1 MSFPN
6 PYRGVAPMLLL
17 VLAAFGFAAHA
28 QQWPVKPVRI
38 VIPNSAGSSP
48 DTVTRLVSDRLGKS
62 LGQAFIVD
70 NRPGANSIIAAEL
83 AAKASPDGYTYFLA
97 SPDSHAANL
106 YRFKSLPYDP
116 DRDFTPVANVIDS
129 APFVIAAHVDVPV
142 RTYPDLVALAKSR
155 PGQLGM
161 AVTVGVSDV
170 LARWMNIMA
179 GTDTTIVPYKAN
191 PQAAQDA
198 ATGQVQLI
206 AIALPAI
213 DGFMRAG
220 KLRAIAVSSSRRFPL
235 LPDVPTLAETY
246 PGLVIEG
253 WLFLVTTT
261 GTPPAV
267 IQRMNRA
274 VDAAVKEPEVVQR
287 IRSFGFSASDAMTPE
302 TITQR
307 IRDVRASWKKIATD
321 IKMEMQ

>member
-1 MSFPN
+1 
-6 PYRGVAPMLLL
+6 MLRRAWLAL
-17 VLAAFGFAAHA
+17 VVSLFTLAAHA
-28 QQWPVKPVRI
+28 QQWPAKPVRL

-48 DTVTRLVSDRLGKS
+48 DTVTRLVADHLARS
-62 LGQAFIVD
+62 LGQSFIVD
-70 NRPGANSIIAAEL
+70 NRPGANSLIAAEL
-83 AAKASPDGYTYFLA
+83 VAKAPADGYTYFLA

-106 YRFKSLPYDP
+106 FRYKSLPYDP

-129 APFVIAAHVDVPV
+129 APFVIAAHADVPV
-142 RTYPDLVALAKSR
+142 KSYRDVVALAKTK
-155 PGQLGM
+155 PGQLGV

-170 LARWMNIMA
+170 LARWMNVMA
-179 GTDTTIVPYKAN
+179 GTDLIIVPYKAN

-198 ATGQVQLI
+198 AAGQVPLI

-213 DGFMRAG
+213 DGFIRAG
-220 KLRAIAVSSSRRFPL
+220 KLRAIAVSSSKRFPL

-253 WLFLVTTT
+253 WLFLVTPA
-261 GTPPAV
+261 GTPPTV

-274 VDAAVKEPEVVQR
+274 VDAAVKDPEVVQR

-307 IRDVRASWKKIATD
+307 IQDVRAAWKRIAADTNL
-321 IKMEMQ
+321 QVQ